1 MPLKDPQESNS
12 SNPVMS
18 TERKLSR
25 REFPYLFLPQLPNSS
40 FHMEP
45 STVIEDME

>member
-12 SNPVMS
+12 SNPVTS
-18 TERKLSR
+18 IERKLGR
-25 REFPYLFLPQLPNSS
+25 REFPYLFLPQLPNSNC
-40 FHMEP
+40 HMEA